1 MNVRFQL
8 HKAPVQIDLWR
19 QVVTLTC
26 LYEALAL
33 ITRKP
38 PTISAIS
45 KNHRV
50 VAPIILLG
58 LALHFWLS

>member
-1 MNVRFQL
+1 MNVGFQL
-8 HKAPVQIDLWR
+8 RGASVQIHVWR

-38 PTISAIS
+38 PTISAMP
-45 KNHRV
+45 KRHRV
-50 VAPIILLG
+50 VAPIVLLG
-58 LALHFWLS
+58 LAYHFWLP